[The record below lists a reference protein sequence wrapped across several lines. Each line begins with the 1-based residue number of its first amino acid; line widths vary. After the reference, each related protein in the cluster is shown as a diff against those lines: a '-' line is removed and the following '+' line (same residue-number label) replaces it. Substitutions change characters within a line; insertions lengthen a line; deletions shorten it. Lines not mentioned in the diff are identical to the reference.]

1 MKKTFK
7 VLALVL
13 AVATMMLALAACGKK
28 EEAAADKLVFGTNA
42 EFPPFEFVS
51 SNGVIGEFDG
61 IDMAIADLIA
71 KDNGMTAEISNM
83 EFDSLLIALANGQVD
98 AVIAG
103 MTIKPDRAEAVD
115 FSIPYYQ
122 ATQVMI
128 VKEGSDIASA
138 ADMEGK
144 KIAVIQGYTGE
155 ACVVDMGYEYVSFKK
170 GTDAVMELVNDKCDV
185 VVIDAATASKYVS
198 DNEGLKIV
206 EDAEAFGNEEYAIAV
221 QKGNTELLEKIN
233 ASLQELLDSGKI
245 AELGD
250 QYSVSE

>member
-1 MKKTFK
+1 MKKTMK
-7 VLALVL
+7 ILALVL
-13 AVATMMLALAACGKK
+13 AFATVMLTFAACGEKTTK
-28 EEAAADKLVFGTNA
+28 EEKIVFGTNA
-42 EFPPFEFVS
+42 EFPPFEFVAS
-51 SNGVIGEFDG
+51 KGVIGEFDG
-61 IDMAIADLIA
+61 IDMVIADLIA

-83 EFDSLLIALANGQVD
+83 EFDSLLIALENGQVD

-103 MTIKPDRAEAVD
+103 MTVDPERAEKVD

-128 VKEGSDIASA
+128 VKEDSTVAKAEDIA
-138 ADMEGK
+138 DK

-155 ACVVDMGYEYVSFKK
+155 MCVSDMGYEYTSFKK
-170 GTDAVMELVNDKCDV
+170 GTDAVMELVNGKADV
-185 VVIDAATASKYVS
+185 VVIDSATASKYVA

-221 QKGNTELLEKIN
+221 KKGNKELLDKIN